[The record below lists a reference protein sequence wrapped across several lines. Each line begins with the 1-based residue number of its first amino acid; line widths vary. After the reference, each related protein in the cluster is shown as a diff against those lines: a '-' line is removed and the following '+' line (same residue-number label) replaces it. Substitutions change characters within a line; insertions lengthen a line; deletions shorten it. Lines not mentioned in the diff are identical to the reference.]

1 MTRVLAI
8 LLAVV
13 GAYRF
18 RQSGLGVRD
27 VKGAI
32 RNVLQGSV
40 ASLVQ
45 VWGLARERLVV

>member
-1 MTRVLAI
+1 MLAI

-27 VKGAI
+27 VKSAI
-32 RNVLQGSV
+32 RNIVQGSV

-45 VWGLARERLVV
+45 LWGLARKRVAV